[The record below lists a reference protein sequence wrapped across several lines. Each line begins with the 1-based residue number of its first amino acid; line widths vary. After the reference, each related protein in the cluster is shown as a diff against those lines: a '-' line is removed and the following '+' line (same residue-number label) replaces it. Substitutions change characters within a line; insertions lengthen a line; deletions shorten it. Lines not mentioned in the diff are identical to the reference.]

1 MKKKF
6 YVFLDIDGVLY
17 DWNYIKSLGPEHWGG
32 VIVDFDPKSIEALN
46 YLIAQLKKEYD
57 VELVI
62 SSTWRSNMERTMQIL
77 INHGLKTEDLFISR
91 TRNSTNP
98 RYRGREIMD
107 YLENKRDKE
116 NYVIIDDETLIIGS
130 MNFTK
135 QGENVND
142 ENSLIIKSSVL
153 TPAYKAHFLDLWKSI
168 KE

>member
-62 SSTWRSNMERTMQIL
+62 SSTWRSNMERTIQIL

-116 NYVIIDDETLIIGS
+116 NYVIIDDET
-130 MNFTK
+130 FDFKEYFHDTR
-135 QGENVND
+135 
-142 ENSLIIKSSVL
+142 IIKTDIFISGLKREMVDI
-153 TPAYKAHFLDLWKSI
+153 FLKNNNLIDNK
-168 KE
+168 KR

>member
-116 NYVIIDDETLIIGS
+116 NYVIIDDET
-130 MNFTK
+130 FDFKEYFHDTR
-135 QGENVND
+135 
-142 ENSLIIKSSVL
+142 IIKTDIFISGLKREMVDI
-153 TPAYKAHFLDLWKSI
+153 FLKNNNIIDNK
-168 KE
+168 KR

>member
-116 NYVIIDDETLIIGS
+116 NYVIIDDET
-130 MNFTK
+130 FDFKEYFHDTR
-135 QGENVND
+135 
-142 ENSLIIKSSVL
+142 IIKTDIFISGLKREMVDI
-153 TPAYKAHFLDLWKSI
+153 FLKNNNLIDNK
-168 KE
+168 KR